1 MDFVPEM
8 DTSTNRRSGRN
19 LFVPRTTTASGLV
32 LRLAPVFLVSFLLL
46 FLMMSRRPGM
56 YDEGI
61 VLTGAMRV
69 MAGQVPHRDFYFIYG
84 PAEVYI
90 LAGLFKTAGS
100 SLLAERLFDLVIK
113 ALVVTSV
120 YGILSSYCRRSI
132 TIFASII
139 SLLWLYGLNEF
150 GLALTPVSLLN
161 LVGSALVL
169 PVFISGVSRRRMV
182 TAGVVAAMASLFR
195 YDTGIALLGVH
206 GCVVAIAV
214 CLRYKGSA
222 NRLRAFASTFWPYLL
237 GFTVLIAI
245 PALYYFSVA
254 PAAAIVHDIILF
266 PSKYYPRSRNL
277 PFPGIHLKELE
288 NLGVYLPLAIAGMS
302 FFALLATKH
311 LQDDGI
317 AVSNVESS
325 VQQQRVRGF
334 YITFGI
340 LLVIMYLKG
349 LVRVSPV
356 QMYLAIIPSLLLI
369 AVLFQNRTG
378 FPQSVRI
385 CINCLM
391 LLSLVPATWSALHE
405 LRLEYLQHSF
415 LFARKALPE
424 VETKWCTE
432 PSPLTTGICF
442 LPEDNRIRT
451 FEFISRHTVPGQPLY
466 SGLGHHDRVFANDN
480 LVYFA
485 TQRLPATRWSH
496 FDPDLQ
502 NRPDI
507 QTQMVHELEQ
517 NPPPYI
523 VLDSEFDLVREPND
537 SSLSSGV
544 MLMDNYIHDQYQPS
558 ETFGTLSVWQRR
570 SR

>member
-8 DTSTNRRSGRN
+8 DTSTNRPSGRD

-46 FLMMSRRPGM
+46 FLTMSRRPGM

-90 LAGLFKTAGS
+90 LAGLFKTVGS

-120 YGILSSYCRRSI
+120 YEILSSYCRKSI
-132 TIFASII
+132 TIFASIV

-169 PVFISGVSRRRMV
+169 PVFINGVSRRRMV
-182 TAGVVAAMASLFR
+182 AAGVVAAMASLFR

-206 GCVVAIAV
+206 GCVIAIAV
-214 CLRYKGSA
+214 CLRYKGAA

-237 GFTVLIAI
+237 GFTVLIAV
-245 PALYYFSVA
+245 PAIYYFSVA

-288 NLGVYLPLAIAGMS
+288 NLGVYLPIAIAGMS
-302 FFALLATKH
+302 LFALLAAKH
-311 LQDDGI
+311 LRNDGT
-317 AVSNVESS
+317 AVSGVEST

-369 AVLFQNRTG
+369 AVLFQYRSG
-378 FPQSVRI
+378 FPQPVRI

-391 LLSLVPATWSALHE
+391 ALSLVPATWSALHE

-424 VETKWCTE
+424 VERKWCTE
-432 PSPLTTGICF
+432 QGPLTTGICF

-451 FEFISRHTVPGQPLY
+451 FEYISRHTAPGQPLY

-544 MLMDNYIHDQYQPS
+544 MLMDNYIHDKYQPS

-570 SR
+570 GR